1 MAKHEI
7 TLAQVQEMSEK
18 GISTFSRKD
27 NSVRGVETVSADEI
41 KVGDKI
47 VIDNYFHTVTEW
59 QQVEYR
65 QVQEAQKRMVY

>member
-59 QQVEYR
+59 
-65 QVQEAQKRMVY
+65 